1 MMMNIRW
8 VGYCAQ
14 MLLGSVVDS
23 WDKLRETA
31 TEALMALPAPLPG
44 LEQPAQVAELL
55 RWARTLVSS
64 PRVRESD
71 AGVSHTAIELCLQC
85 QPNRLTERR
94 TRHTC
99 SLCHGLSTLG

>member
-1 MMMNIRW
+1 MRRCCWDRLVSLFGIVRK
-8 VGYCAQ
+8 GFDLYGAQ
-14 MLLGSVVDS
+14 VLLGSVVDS

-44 LEQPAQVAELL
+44 LEAPAQVAKLL

-71 AGVSHTAIELCLQC
+71 AGL
-85 QPNRLTERR
+85 
-94 TRHTC
+94 
-99 SLCHGLSTLG
+99 